1 MKQNVQKSVKDGRG
15 GKEDQFVTSLFLLQ
29 QAFTIFA
36 NASFQQKTKIAP
48 LKRKTSKTIHRI
60 RSTLFTAL

>member
-29 QAFTIFA
+29 QAFTIFV

-48 LKRKTSKTIHRI
+48 LKRKTNKTIHRI